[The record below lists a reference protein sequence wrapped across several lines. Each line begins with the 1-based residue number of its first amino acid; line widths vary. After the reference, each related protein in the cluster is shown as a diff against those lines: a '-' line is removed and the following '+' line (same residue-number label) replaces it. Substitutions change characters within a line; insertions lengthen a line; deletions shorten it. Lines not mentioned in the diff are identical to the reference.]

1 MSLRTRVLIA
11 LTAHLAVAFTL
22 VGLWLGPEAIPALV
36 LVGLLSLGGAWGLAG
51 WVALSV
57 ERVAERFAAA
67 FRDAG
72 EASVNAPQAPL
83 EFAPLAGALDAE
95 AERVRRLSRERTHVA
110 ALIEATT
117 DGIVAVDGE
126 QRIAF
131 LNASAA
137 RLFGIERAAAVG
149 RGFLEVVRDHDIYDL
164 LRTSLSESRQSQRV
178 LAFGPQQRWLQVTA
192 VPFAATDPWA
202 GLVVLTDVT
211 EVRRLERVR
220 RDFVSN
226 VSHELRTPVAGI
238 KAASDTLAEGALDD
252 PAAAREFVAHIQRE
266 ADRLSQLVD
275 ELLELSRIE
284 SGEAPLRLEEIGARS
299 LLDECASRM
308 GALAGRAGVALRV
321 DAPDGLTVRADRE
334 RIGRALTNLVHN
346 AIRFTSPGGVVTLR
360 ARAEDG
366 ATLLEVSDTGA
377 GIRPEDLP
385 RIFERFYKAERARS
399 GGGTGLGLAI
409 VKHIA
414 QAHGGSVSAR
424 SRPGQGSTFTLR
436 LPPPEHREFDRPD
449 SPGSVSL

>member
-1 MSLRTRVLIA
+1 MTVRTRTLLA
-11 LTAHLAVAFTL
+11 LTAHVVVAFTL
-22 VGLWLGPEAIPALV
+22 VGLWVGPQAIPALV
-36 LVGLLSLGGAWGLAG
+36 VVGLLSLAGAWTLSG
-51 WVALSV
+51 WVAQAV
-57 ERVAERFAAA
+57 ERAAGRFADA
-67 FRDAG
+67 FRRAG
-72 EASVNAPQAPL
+72 ESAAAVGEGPA
-83 EFAPLAGALDAE
+83 EFAPLVRALDATS
-95 AERVRRLSRERTHVA
+95 ERLRQLSREGAHVA

-126 QRIAF
+126 RRIAF

-137 RLFGIERAAAVG
+137 RLFDIDRKTAVG

-164 LRTSLSESRQSQRV
+164 LRRSLSEGRQEQRV

-192 VPFAATDPWA
+192 VPFPVTDPWA
-202 GLVVLTDVT
+202 GLVVVTDVT

-252 PAAAREFVAHIQRE
+252 PSAAREFVEHIRRE
-266 ADRLSQLVD
+266 ADRLSLLVD

-284 SGEAPLRLEEIGARS
+284 SGEAPLRLETADARS
-299 LLDECASRM
+299 LLEECVSRM
-308 GALAGRAGVALRV
+308 SALAGRAGVALRV
-321 DAPDGLTVRADRE
+321 EAPDGLAVRVDRE

-346 AIRFTSPGGVVTLR
+346 AIRFTPAGGVVTLR
-360 ARAEDG
+360 ARSDDG
-366 ATLLEVSDTGA
+366 ATALEVSDTGV
-377 GIRPEDLP
+377 GISPDDLP

-414 QAHGGSVSAR
+414 QAHGGTVSAR

-436 LPPPEHREFDRPD
+436 LPSPASDDAEAGRPD
-449 SPGSVSL
+449 SP